1 MVFGLRSLGFD
12 VGFFRRAC
20 ASKAEDQKPE
30 DHLHV
35 QRLPNRR
42 ISSNAPNLRIEVVM
56 NERISPKKRDAK
68 LNKE

>member
-1 MVFGLRSLGFD
+1 LGFGLSPLRFG
-12 VGFFRRAC
+12 G
-20 ASKAEDQKPE
+20 SKAKQQKPKTK
-30 DHLHV
+30 DHSHV

-56 NERISPKKRDAK
+56 NERISPKKRNAK